1 MGDIND
7 AQRALNSSYAQTSN
21 PNKAHRTV
29 FQAFDYE
36 AMRSALAGLN
46 NRVIG
51 SVPFGVQAGT
61 AGTPGIAVNSAI
73 AYTID
78 GKIYTGTASTNIPIL
93 GALGTQGT
101 NSWCKYL
108 VSIGTAGTYTV
119 TKGNESTAGSAGA
132 FLPDMPEE
140 NCAVGY
146 VVIKTVGSKFTAG
159 VGDPA
164 ANSAVVGYYNLVSMP
179 IFEH

>member
-1 MGDIND
+1 M
-7 AQRALNSSYAQTSN
+7 YSN
-21 PNKAHRTV
+21 MSKAHRTV
-29 FQAFDYE
+29 FQAFSYE

-51 SVPFGVQAGT
+51 SVPFGLQAGT

-73 AYTID
+73 SYTID

-93 GALGTQGT
+93 AALGTQGT
-101 NSWCKYL
+101 GSWCKYL
-108 VSIGTAGTYTV
+108 LSIGTAGTYTIS
-119 TKGNESTAGSAGA
+119 KGNECISGSAGA

-146 VVIKTVGSKFTAG
+146 VVIKTVASQFTAG

-164 ANSAVVGYYNLVSMP
+164 GNSAVVGYYNLVSFP
-179 IFEH
+179 IVEH